1 MLVHPTGIYLY
12 IYNAVTGDVIVK
24 YRDGISIVYASHIS
38 NSHSCMNMNVI
49 IYENIS
55 DRN

>member
-12 IYNAVTGDVIVK
+12 IYNTVTGDVIVK